1 MGTREGADAG
11 TLVLHGLEAP
21 AAGTYRITIYFTH
34 PGRAGNRT
42 ALVTVDAVPPVTVS
56 FSGGPNCC
64 SSRSIDVSLAA
75 GPHTISL
82 ANSTG
87 EAPAIDRVV
96 VSR

>member
-1 MGTREGADAG
+1 
-11 TLVLHGLEAP
+11 VLHGFQAP
-21 AAGTYRITIYFTH
+21 VAGTYRITIYFTH

-42 ALVTVDAVPPVTVS
+42 ALVAVDGAPSATVS
-56 FSGGPNCC
+56 FSGGPICC
-64 SSRSIDVSLAA
+64 SGRSINVSFVA

-96 VSR
+96 VS